1 MPSDAVYVLTGLVT
15 LIVLVTV
22 AALVIR
28 HFWQSMTYQP
38 KADATQA
45 KPERKMWF
53 LLKGPRCDY
62 CGCMNRPNEIKCIFC
77 GAPLKAEGV

>member
-1 MPSDAVYVLTGLVT
+1 MPSDAVYVLTGLIT
-15 LIVLVTV
+15 LIVLITV

-28 HFWQSMTYQP
+28 HFWQSMTHQAQP
-38 KADATQA
+38 DKTEP

-62 CGCMNRPNEIKCIFC
+62 CGCMNEPNKITCVFC
-77 GAPLKAEGV
+77 GAPLKVEGI

>member
-1 MPSDAVYVLTGLVT
+1 MPSDLEYVLTGLVT

-22 AALVIR
+22 ALLVIR
-28 HFWQSMTYQP
+28 HFWHAMLSP
-38 KADATQA
+38 KPEKTEA

-62 CGCMNRPNEIKCIFC
+62 YGCMNRPNEIKCVFC
-77 GAPLKAEGV
+77 GAPLKAEAT